1 MAKIKSFIN
10 QLKKGQKEFGEDI
23 AVIINSVLL
32 SMVYLFGVGLTSLA
46 AKVFRK
52 KFLDLETNKKAVTYW
67 QDLNLA
73 KKPINEYYKQ
83 F

>member
-1 MAKIKSFIN
+1 MVKMKSFI
-10 QLKKGQKEFGEDI
+10 QQFKKGQKEFGEDI
-23 AVIINSVLL
+23 AIIINSILL
-32 SMVYLFGVGLTSLA
+32 SIVYLFGVGLTSSI

-52 KFLDLETNKKAVTYW
+52 RFLDLKIDPKVKTYW
-67 QDLNLA
+67 CDLNLT